1 MRDSGSCSVPADQ
14 RVGSLLHAAAE
25 MAAEYLAQT
34 DDPHTPVTMNPPPS
48 AVYQRVP
55 LPLDGPAVPLD
66 DLLEHARELMALSV
80 RTGSVN
86 FSNQLFSGFDPVAIV
101 GEWMAATINASMYTY
116 EVAPAMTLVEREVIA
131 RMGRAAGWDKAEGL
145 FTPGGSLANLMAMLL
160 ARQRMF
166 PDAKAN
172 GLGAASPVVFASGE
186 AHYCVERAAVI
197 LGLGSKAVVHVPT
210 DGYGRMRLDALEH
223 ALAHAKATGRVPMM
237 VVATSGT
244 TVLGAYDPI
253 EPIADIARREGLWLH
268 VDGAY
273 GGSALLSPT
282 RRPLM
287 AGIERA
293 DSMTWCAHKMLN
305 VPLSASVILVR
316 QPGLLHQCNAVHAEY
331 LYHADNDAP
340 DLDTGEMSIQCGR
353 RVDALKVWMAW
364 KIRGDAGMRAM
375 VERKFELATDM
386 RRLVRERDRF
396 ELLSDPDGVGGGCN
410 TCFVYHHPSL
420 DGLEPQARLRALDAG
435 THVLRERLRLRG
447 RVMTNYAPVYGIR
460 AFRHVSAND
469 RATEAELALILD
481 EIETAGR
488 GLDLRPLGTTPTRS
502 AP

>member
-1 MRDSGSCSVPADQ
+1 MPDSGTCSVPADQ
-14 RVGSLLHAAAE
+14 RVGALLHAAAD

-34 DDPHTPVTMNPPPS
+34 DDPQTPVTLNPPPS

-55 LPLDGPAVPLD
+55 LVLDGPAVALD
-66 DLLEHARELMALSV
+66 ELLEHARELMALSV
-80 RTGSVN
+80 RTGSAN
-86 FSNQLFSGFDPVAIV
+86 FSNQLFSGFDPIAIV
-101 GEWMAATINASMYTY
+101 GEWIAATINASMYTY

-131 RMGRAAGWDKAEGL
+131 RMGQAAGWDKAEGL

-160 ARQRMF
+160 ARQQVF
-166 PDAKAN
+166 PDVKSN
-172 GLGAASPVVFASGE
+172 GLGDALPVVFASGE
-186 AHYCVERAAVI
+186 AHYCIERAAVI
-197 LGLGSKAVVHVPT
+197 LGLGTRAVVQVPA
-210 DGYGRMRLDALEH
+210 DGFGRMRVDALEH
-223 ALAHAKATGRVPMM
+223 EIAKARARGGLPMM

-253 EPIADIARREGLWLH
+253 DAIADIAAREKIWLH

-273 GGSALLSPT
+273 GASALLSRR

-316 QPGLLHQCNAVHAEY
+316 QPGLLRQCNAVHAEY

-353 RVDALKVWMAW
+353 RVDALKVWLAW
-364 KIRGDAGMRAM
+364 KARGDKGMERM
-375 VERKFELATDM
+375 VERKFELASQM
-386 RRLVRERDRF
+386 RRLVRERERF
-396 ELLSDPDGVGGGCN
+396 ELLGDPDPVGGGCN

-420 DGLEPQARLRALDAG
+420 DGLEPAARLRAIDAG
-435 THVLRERLRLRG
+435 THVLRERVRLRG
-447 RVMTNYAPVYGIR
+447 RVMTNYAPVYGVR

-469 RATEAELALILD
+469 KATEAELALILD
-481 EIETAGR
+481 EIEAVGQ
-488 GLDLRPLGTTPTRS
+488 GLDLRPLAS
-502 AP
+502 AVRP